1 MQSERFRTLV
11 ESKGPYA
18 SVYFDDSHDT
28 EDAAA
33 QRDLKWRAI
42 RDELEQHDAPAEV
55 IEALQ
60 HAILDASP
68 AVGRSGRGLIAG
80 ADGLLLN
87 EHLIRPIETPVVR
100 FSSLPYLVPVVEHGA
115 LHSTYVI
122 VTVDHAGG
130 DIALHRDRKVESAT
144 VDGGGSPIHKA
155 DSAETPGYGDPQRRT
170 MEAGRKNL
178 RAVAER
184 LANLVDEDSPEV
196 IFVVGEVQSRSDLMP
211 TLEDRVVERVVEL
224 DIGARHSGFDEADLQ
239 PAVDQEFLR
248 RRLSMIER
256 AAEQFTQATGQ
267 GSGLATQGLDGVC
280 AALRAGAV
288 ETLIIG
294 DIGDAT
300 VVAGDDLLTVAP
312 NENVLSE
319 LGTAPTQTLR
329 ADEAL
334 PLAAVRTGAAL
345 VRTDERITPD
355 DGIAAVLRYALP

>member
-1 MQSERFRTLV
+1 MQSERFRKLA

-33 QRDLKWRAI
+33 QRDLKWRAV
-42 RDELEQHDAPAEV
+42 RDELEQGGAPAEV
-55 IEALQ
+55 IEAVQ
-60 HAILDASP
+60 HAVLDAAP

-80 ADGLLLN
+80 ADGVLLN
-87 EHLIRPIETPVVR
+87 EHLIRPVEMPVVR
-100 FSSLPYLVPVVEHGA
+100 VSALPYLVPVVEHGA
-115 LHSTYVI
+115 LHSTYAV
-122 VTVDHAGG
+122 VAVDHAGA
-130 DIALHRDRKVESAT
+130 DIELHRDRKVESET
-144 VDGGGSPIHKA
+144 VDGGGQPVHKA
-155 DSAETPGYGDPQRRT
+155 ASAETPGYGDPQRRT

-184 LANLVDEDSPEV
+184 LATLVDDVSPEV
-196 IFVVGEVQSRSDLMP
+196 IFVVGEVQSRSDLTP
-211 TLEDRVVERVVEL
+211 TLEDRVAQRVVEL
-224 DIGARHSGFDEADLQ
+224 DVGARNSGFADAELNH
-239 PAVDQEFLR
+239 AVDQEFLK
-248 RRLSMIER
+248 RRLAAIEH
-256 AAEQFTQATGQ
+256 AAEQFSQAIGQ

-294 DIGDAT
+294 DIGDTT

-312 NENVLSE
+312 NEKVLSE

-334 PLAAVRTGAAL
+334 PLAAIRTGAAL
-345 VRTDERITPD
+345 IRTDERITPD
-355 DGIAAVLRYALP
+355 GGIAAVLRYALP